1 MPDPQTTTNMLS
13 LIPKMGKRPARLR
26 EAPLVP
32 SGVWEQAYLLSRI
45 RDKFIILLFFLGEK
59 TGG

>member
-1 MPDPQTTTNMLS
+1 MLS

-26 EAPLVP
+26 EAPLGP
-32 SGVWEQAYLLSRI
+32 SGVWEQAYLLSAI